1 MSRMQKVALKDGS
14 EALERF
20 RKTPQPLHFHVYLF
34 HVENPEEVSGSGARP
49 VLTEKGPYVYE

>member
-1 MSRMQKVALKDGS
+1 MLRLQKVVLKEGS

-20 RKTPQPLHFHVYLF
+20 TKAPMPLHFHVYIF
-34 HVENPEEVSGSGARP
+34 HVENPKEVSTEGARP